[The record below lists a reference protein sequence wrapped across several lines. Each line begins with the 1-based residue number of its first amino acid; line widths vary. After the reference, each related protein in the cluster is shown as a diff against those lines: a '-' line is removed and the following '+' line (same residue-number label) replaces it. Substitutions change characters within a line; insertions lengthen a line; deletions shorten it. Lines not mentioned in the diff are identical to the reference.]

1 MIGHQ
6 QVIDWYIRAL
16 AEGASV
22 FYTWADGVILA
33 ESERDATIIR
43 YALSAARRS
52 GITQPPD
59 VVVSV

>member
-1 MIGHQ
+1 MIAQQ

-33 ESERDATIIR
+33 ESESDAKIIR
-43 YALSAARRS
+43 YALSVARKS
-52 GITQPPD
+52 GITHPPA
-59 VVVSV
+59 VVVPV